1 MKAAERAEALD
12 TFEAKSSLFF
22 IRFKVFLEITY
33 SHHEKLPC
41 FVANWASSFVLF
53 KWASGVPGQSKCQP
67 IDQDEQ
73 ERTTFSTISFG
84 SQVLQ
89 AGYELQVL
97 DPLRKLDSALLENQV
112 LLERITASIKSN
124 HHCLFATNF
133 CVGFS
138 NLFNKFSRLF
148 QTFPRLPKAV
158 QGWSTLAKAS
168 QGLSRLV
175 RACLEPK

>member
-41 FVANWASSFVLF
+41 FVANWASSDHLVLS

-97 DPLRKLDSALLENQV
+97 DPLRKLDSSLLENQL
-112 LLERITASIKSN
+112 LLERITAHFKKIKSSLLVYN
-124 HHCLFATNF
+124 QLFRRR
-133 CVGFS
+133 
-138 NLFNKFSRLF
+138 KK
-148 QTFPRLPKAV
+148 P
-158 QGWSTLAKAS
+158 
-168 QGLSRLV
+168 
-175 RACLEPK
+175 